1 MRPRSDLET
10 PPTRPATGDHKPGP
24 RRGIIRLQEG
34 LVLALLGVMMACAWA
49 ITLTG

>member
-1 MRPRSDLET
+1 MRPRADLET

-24 RRGIIRLQEG
+24 RRGIRLQEG